1 MYLRA
6 RQSLLGSVYTGDVW
20 MQFLRYASVRVKA
33 GSDLPPHFSKWTNSL
48 GSMLDMT
55 VTESPSPP
63 EVLAN
68 DGFTSQGG
76 SLTGKIR

>member
-1 MYLRA
+1 MYLQA
-6 RQSLLGSVYTGDVW
+6 QQSLLGSVYTGDVW

-33 GSDLPPHFSKWTNSL
+33 GLDLPLHFSKWTNSL
-48 GSMLDMT
+48 GSMRDMA
-55 VTESPSPP
+55 ESPSPP

-68 DGFTSQGG
+68 DGFASQGG